1 MVSKQLQK
9 ILTIYIL
16 LKKIR
21 TNQVTIYNTAPH
33 HKTPSVLIIDSV
45 PMRIDIRPVI
55 AIMPI

>member
-21 TNQVTIYNTAPH
+21 TNQVTIYNTSYH
-33 HKTPSVLIIDSV
+33 TIRFHRSWLSTVLYQWGLTSDQ
-45 PMRIDIRPVI
+45 
-55 AIMPI
+55 